1 MKRIIFFLI
10 VLFFNTK
17 TFSQINAIEKKYT
30 EIELNKDL
38 DHLVNSI
45 IETHPNPFTI
55 ITRKQFFKDVNKIK
69 SNLKNGHN
77 YGEFYKSIA
86 PLVASISDGHTS
98 IKFPGSK
105 KLLNNDSQLFPFSA
119 TCDFKKKSITL
130 KEYISENS
138 PIPANSELISIN
150 GISSKKIIDKI
161 IENTSVENKEY
172 RLKMGS
178 DFTFFGIIL
187 KAYFDFNGNFE
198 IKYKS
203 NNKIENKTIKAISF
217 QKFID
222 IVKSKRSPT
231 NHVIDDSADYILT
244 VKPEI
249 KTAIINFKYF
259 NDPEKF
265 DVFLKKS
272 FDTINKIGIENLII
286 DIRANGGGNSVL
298 GDQLFKYIAK
308 KPFNQFGKTTVKFS
322 QLQKDFYEQNC
333 KEDSTFCETFKYI
346 SKQKNGNIVDLKS
359 EELIKPNNSQN
370 HFDGKIYLLTS
381 LRTFSSASNFAQCF
395 KNYKMGT
402 IIGEETGG
410 WIVCYG
416 DKILTN
422 LPITDMQLSISTK
435 KFYTIGSTDK
445 DLHGIIPNINIEAEK
460 SLEYTLKKITNE

>member
-1 MKRIIFFLI
+1 MKRIIFILI

-38 DHLVNSI
+38 DYLVNSI
-45 IETHPNPFTI
+45 IEIHPNPFTI

-69 SNLKNGHN
+69 SNLKKGLN

-86 PLVASISDGHTS
+86 PLIASISDGHTS

-119 TCDFKKKSITL
+119 TCDFKKKSIKL

-150 GISSKKIIDKI
+150 GILSKKIIDKI
-161 IENTSVENKEY
+161 IENTSGENREY

-187 KAYFDFNGNFE
+187 KTYFDFNGNFE

-203 NNKIENKTIKAISF
+203 NDKIENKTIEAISY

-222 IVKSKRSPT
+222 IVKSKKSPT
-231 NHVIDDSADYILT
+231 NQVIDDSADYILNL
-244 VKPEI
+244 KPEI
-249 KTAIINFKYF
+249 KTAIINFEYF

-265 DVFLKKS
+265 DGFLKKS

-308 KPFNQFGKTTVKFS
+308 KPFNQFGKTTIKFS
-322 QLQKDFYEQNC
+322 QLQKNFHEQKC
-333 KEDSTFCETFKYI
+333 KKDSIACEAYNYI
-346 SKQKNGNIVDLKS
+346 SKQKNGNIVDQKS
-359 EELIKPNNSQN
+359 EELISPNSSPN

-381 LRTFSSASNFAQCF
+381 LRTFSSASNFAQCL

-402 IIGEETGG
+402 IIG
-410 WIVCYG
+410 
-416 DKILTN
+416 
-422 LPITDMQLSISTK
+422 
-435 KFYTIGSTDK
+435 
-445 DLHGIIPNINIEAEK
+445 
-460 SLEYTLKKITNE
+460 